1 MILRKPYA
9 FLIKNFRKIHLLMML
24 FMAYVGYSSNNI
36 LKFFNHFIETG
47 TFNRSSFS
55 LSAQYISIFLII
67 STILVIAISSV
78 IYVLMKQKNK
88 PRLFYIII
96 IAYYVILIGYF
107 IYMYGT
113 FDTLE
118 ISSLSSQ
125 GLRIV
130 RDVTSVV
137 TYVQY
142 GLIILIAVRAFGF
155 NIKKFNFGE
164 DLQELEIEA
173 RDNEEF
179 ELTVGIDREKIS
191 RGIRRGKRELKYFF
205 VENMFILTSIIV
217 TSSILIVVT
226 LLLNFKVYNKV
237 YYKNSP
243 FSVGNF
249 VVTLHDAHYTT
260 INQKGESIAP
270 KGITYVVLTMSFT
283 NKNTFPHNIDLKDII
298 IKVDEKNYSPKTNR
312 YMSFI
317 DLGEGYT
324 DQKIA
329 SGETKEYILVFE
341 VDDSINFNKVI
352 LNYRES
358 LTIKNNEIK
367 GKYKRIKIDGKHIN
381 DIKTIKTVKLGEKLK
396 FEKSKL
402 NNTNLTISEI
412 ETKPR
417 FTYQAVHCYNNSCND
432 YENILTLDYST
443 IEKTIMRISYDYVKD
458 SNNTLNNSKT
468 FIQLINYYGSIRYKI
483 GNKYYISE
491 LDNITPRD
499 YNGKDLYYQVSSNL
513 SSATAIE
520 LVIRIR
526 DKEYIYK
533 LK

>member
-1 MILRKPYA
+1 
-9 FLIKNFRKIHLLMML
+9 
-24 FMAYVGYSSNNI
+24 
-36 LKFFNHFIETG
+36 
-47 TFNRSSFS
+47 
-55 LSAQYISIFLII
+55 
-67 STILVIAISSV
+67 
-78 IYVLMKQKNK
+78 
-88 PRLFYIII
+88 
-96 IAYYVILIGYF
+96 
-107 IYMYGT
+107 MYGT

-298 IKVDEKNYSPKTNR
+298 IKVDEKNYSPKL
-312 YMSFI
+312 I
-317 DLGEGYT
+317 
-324 DQKIA
+324 
-329 SGETKEYILVFE
+329 
-341 VDDSINFNKVI
+341 VI
-352 LNYRES
+352 CLS
-358 LTIKNNEIK
+358 LI
-367 GKYKRIKIDGKHIN
+367 
-381 DIKTIKTVKLGEKLK
+381 
-396 FEKSKL
+396 
-402 NNTNLTISEI
+402 
-412 ETKPR
+412 
-417 FTYQAVHCYNNSCND
+417 
-432 YENILTLDYST
+432 
-443 IEKTIMRISYDYVKD
+443 
-458 SNNTLNNSKT
+458 
-468 FIQLINYYGSIRYKI
+468 
-483 GNKYYISE
+483 
-491 LDNITPRD
+491 
-499 YNGKDLYYQVSSNL
+499 
-513 SSATAIE
+513 
-520 LVIRIR
+520 
-526 DKEYIYK
+526 
-533 LK
+533 